1 MTYRKRISLIA
12 ALILFSILLCACALG
27 EEETVTLTIRK
38 KSLTVPVS
46 SEYVDLDSLAL
57 RSRDDEYELLDAFIA
72 ELPNLKKLDMFS
84 TNISRPRI
92 EHLAER
98 FPDVEFGWTMVINC
112 TNYTHPERDL
122 HRIRTDT
129 TAFSTLHN
137 KYCIGHTAEDFSIL
151 KYCKNLL
158 ALDIGHNRV
167 SDLSFLYDLP
177 NLKVLIVAINNQ
189 YVTDITPIGSLKNL
203 EYLEIFHDD
212 IRDISCLAGL
222 DHLLD
227 LNIAFNRITDYT
239 PLLGLKN
246 LERLWMANSWSDYMP
261 VPEEEETRL
270 REALPDCTINTV
282 SSPTEGGWREHP
294 RYFILN
300 EMFNKSEYIPFT

>member
-1 MTYRKRISLIA
+1 MKKTVLSL
-12 ALILFSILLCACALG
+12 LTVFLVLLFGCASA
-27 EEETVTLTIRK
+27 EEETVTITVRN
-38 KSLTVPVS
+38 KSATVPVS
-46 SEYVDLDSLAL
+46 SEYADLGEVSL
-57 RSRDDEYELLDAFIA
+57 RNRDDEYQMLDDFIA
-72 ELPNLKKLDMFS
+72 ALPNLKKLDMFS
-84 TNISRPRI
+84 TEIPRHRI

-98 FPDVEFGWTMVINC
+98 FPDIEFGWTMVIAC
-112 TNYTHPERDL
+112 TNYSHPERDM

-137 KYCIGHTAEDFSIL
+137 KYCHGHTEEDFSIL

-167 SDLSFLYDLP
+167 SDLSILYELP

-189 YVTDITPIGSLKNL
+189 YLNDITPIGSLKNL

-212 IRDISCLAGL
+212 IHDISCLAGL
-222 DHLLD
+222 EHLVD
-227 LNIAFNRITDYT
+227 LNISFNRITDYT

-246 LERLWMANSWSDYMP
+246 LRRLWMANSWSDYMT
-261 VPEEEETRL
+261 VPEEEVARL
-270 REALPDCTINTV
+270 REALPNCNINDV

-294 RYFILN
+294 RYFTLN
-300 EMFNKSEYIPFT
+300 EMFNAYEYIPFTTLE